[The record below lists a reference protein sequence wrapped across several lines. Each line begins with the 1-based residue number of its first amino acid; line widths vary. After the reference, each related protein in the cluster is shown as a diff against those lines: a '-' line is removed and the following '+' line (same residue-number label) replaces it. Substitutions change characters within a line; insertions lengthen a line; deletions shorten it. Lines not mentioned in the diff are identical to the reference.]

1 MMLDENVLLRQERD
15 FPRELCLVLTK
26 IKGDLC
32 HRHHEGLCIMH
43 FLTVQCNN
51 KLFVFLQFNL
61 FHKFFLCFL
70 SKTSSFRGFGIKSIM
85 NSGMK

>member
-32 HRHHEGLCIMH
+32 HRHHEGLCIM
-43 FLTVQCNN
+43 L
-51 KLFVFLQFNL
+51 
-61 FHKFFLCFL
+61 L
-70 SKTSSFRGFGIKSIM
+70 SMCDELLIQQTLILSTWNSVSSILESLAYIQLIIDYVRIGS
-85 NSGMK
+85 

>member
-32 HRHHEGLCIMH
+32 HRHHDVLCYS
-43 FLTVQCNN
+43 
-51 KLFVFLQFNL
+51 
-61 FHKFFLCFL
+61 LCV
-70 SKTSSFRGFGIKSIM
+70 M
-85 NSGMK
+85 NY